1 VSDTASDTAGWRR
14 RVAARF
20 LPWIAALALAGCGM
34 ADYYWQGAAGQ
45 LDVVARAK
53 PLDEVI
59 GATDDARLKE
69 RLERARTIRAF
80 ASAELGLPDNGS
92 YTRYADLGRPFVVW
106 NVFAA
111 PELSL
116 VAHEWCFPVAG
127 CVGYRGYFREDE
139 ARAEAARLAAQ
150 GYDAHVGGVP
160 AYSTLGWF
168 DDPLLSSFIRYPDVE
183 LARLIFHELAHQVV
197 YVKDDSTFNES
208 FATAVE
214 EAGLARWIASR
225 PPAEAARLAAQ
236 RDRNDRLRAEFRR
249 LVADARAQLA
259 ALYASD
265 ASPEAKAA
273 GKREVFAGMR
283 ARYEAARTGEP
294 GLGGYDRWFAG
305 DDGKGPNNASLASV
319 GLYTE
324 LVPAFRELL
333 AHEGGELP
341 RFYARV
347 RALAAEPKAE
357 RDARLQG
364 LAPAPTGSP
373 AAARVAGTGTAAV
386 RAAPQ

>member
-1 VSDTASDTAGWRR
+1 MSDAPLSGAGSWRR
-14 RVAARF
+14 AAAAVS
-20 LPWIAALALAGCGM
+20 LALALAGCGM

-45 LDVVARAK
+45 FDVVARAK
-53 PLDEVI
+53 PLEEAI

-69 RLERARTIRAF
+69 RLERARAIRAF
-80 ASAELGLPDNGS
+80 ASAELALPDNGS

-106 NVFAA
+106 NVVATPA
-111 PELSL
+111 LSL

-127 CVGYRGYFREDE
+127 CVSYRGYFREDD
-139 ARAEAARLAAQ
+139 ARVEAARLAAQ
-150 GYDAHVGGVP
+150 GYDVHVGGVP

-225 PPAEAARLAAQ
+225 PPAEGARLAAQ
-236 RDRNDRLRAEFRR
+236 RDRNERLRAEFRR
-249 LVADARAQLA
+249 LVAEARVQLA

-265 ASPEAKAA
+265 AGEDAKRRAKAA
-273 GKREVFAGMR
+273 A
-283 ARYEAARTGEP
+283 YEAMREAYTRAKAGEP
-294 GLGGYDRWFAG
+294 GLAGYDRWFAG
-305 DDGKGPNNASLASV
+305 DGGAGPNNASLASI
-319 GLYTE
+319 GLYTDE
-324 LVPAFRELL
+324 LPAFRALL
-333 AHEGGELP
+333 AQEEGDLP

-347 RALAAEPKAE
+347 RELAAEPKAE
-357 RDARLQG
+357 RRARLEELA
-364 LAPAPTGSP
+364 LAPALTASP
-373 AAARVAGTGTAAV
+373 AAAPVAGTAAV
-386 RAAPQ
+386 RAAPR